1 MSTIS
6 TESSAS
12 TAFDEK
18 NVYSDFMTA
27 SDQGLPVATNVATKV
42 PATHF
47 GKRTTIQPDITQ
59 YYRGT
64 GQVPQGLILTC
75 VTHGSW
81 FRGTHFSDSQA
92 YIYVCRNP
100 ASRTPAPSTSVRSLA
115 STLGR
120 GYGKVHYESPE
131 RVDRRLAEDIAF
143 LKGENAKLEGFVQI
157 KFTSVLEFWAAKRV
171 AKRAG
176 GAWLRGE
183 HGGQRWT
190 PNHKTYE
197 DTSGRIRVSAST
209 DFDHPVHGYVI
220 EDKE

>member
-12 TAFDEK
+12 IVLHEK

-27 SDQGLPVATNVATKV
+27 SDQGLPVSTNVATKV

-47 GKRTTIQPDITQ
+47 GKRTTIQPDIAQ
-59 YYRGT
+59 YYRGP

-81 FRGTHFSDSQA
+81 FRGTHFSDSQV
-92 YIYVCRNP
+92 YIYVCRNAASRIP
-100 ASRTPAPSTSVRSLA
+100 ASSASVRFFAAMLD
-115 STLGR
+115 R
-120 GYGKVHYESPE
+120 GYGKVSYESPE

-143 LKGENAKLEGFVQI
+143 LKEENAKLEGFVQV
-157 KFTSVLEFWAAKRV
+157 KFTSVLEFWIAKRL

-176 GAWLRGE
+176 GAWLKGE

-209 DFDHPVHGYVI
+209 DFDHRYMRM
-220 EDKE
+220 